1 MPNKLNFRITLLMA
15 ASAVTLAA
23 CGGSG
28 DVDENSIVLHR
39 GNSAEPLT
47 LDPHKASGTWE
58 NNIIG
63 DMFIGLFTDD
73 ANAAPIPGMA
83 ESWEVS
89 EDGLTWTFAL
99 REAVWSDGVPVTA
112 HDFEYAFQRILNPAT
127 LAQYSSLLYPI
138 ENAEAVNTGT
148 MPPEAVGVE
157 ALDDRTLEIRLENP
171 APYLL
176 GLLTHYTTFPVPRH
190 IVEQYGDQ
198 WIQPEHIAV
207 NGPYELVQWSTNNFV
222 HVERN
227 ELFYDNENV
236 CIDEVFYYPTVDPAA
251 GVRRVQNG
259 ELHLNNE
266 FPGQHIDRLQREM
279 PDYVR
284 VHPYMG
290 TVYFSMNNEID
301 AFSDPRVRN
310 ALGMAVNREFL
321 AEEIYRDGRSA
332 AYSLVPPDVANY
344 AGGVEAEWA
353 DMPMDDR
360 RDRARELLMEAGYGP
375 DNPLEFE
382 YSHRSTG
389 DNPRIAPVVQQDW
402 ESIADWVDVDLRQIE
417 TQIHYENLRSADYEI
432 GDGGWIA
439 DYNDAYNFLF
449 LAEERSIPMNYSRYR
464 NPEYDDLVSRANQE
478 LDMEIRASMLA
489 EAEQMMIDD
498 MPIIPV
504 VFYVNRAVV
513 SPEVTGWED
522 NIVHIHRTRFMCLQD
537 AQQAASGSSGETS
550 AD

>member
-1 MPNKLNFRITLLMA
+1 MMNKSIFRTTLLMA
-15 ASAVTLAA
+15 ASAVVLAA

-28 DVDENSIVLHR
+28 DVDENSVVLHR

-58 NNIIG
+58 NNVIG

-83 ESWEVS
+83 ESWTVS
-89 EDGLTWTFAL
+89 EDGLTWTFVL

-112 HDFEYAFQRILNPAT
+112 GDFEYAFQRILNPAT

-138 ENAEAVNTGT
+138 ENAEAVNSGE
-148 MPPEAVGVE
+148 MPLDAVGVE

-171 APYLL
+171 APYLP

-190 IVEQYGDQ
+190 VVEQYGDQ

-222 HVERN
+222 HVQRN
-227 ELFYDNENV
+227 PLFYDNENV
-236 CIDEVFYYPTVDPAA
+236 CIDEVFYYPTVDATA

-266 FPGQHIDRLQREM
+266 FPGQHIDRLRREM
-279 PDYVR
+279 PEYVR

-290 TVYFSMNNEID
+290 TVYFSMNND
-301 AFSDPRVRN
+301 YGPFSDARVRN

-344 AGGVEAEWA
+344 AGGVQAEWA
-353 DMPMDDR
+353 DWPMEQR
-360 RDRARELLMEAGYGP
+360 RERARELLMEAGYGP

-402 ESIADWVDVDLRQIE
+402 DSIADWVDVSIVQIE
-417 TQIHYENLRSADYEI
+417 TQIHYENLRSADYEV

-439 DYNDAYNFLF
+439 DYNDPYNFLF

-464 NPEYDDLVSRANQE
+464 NAEYDDLLTRANQE
-478 LDMEIRASMLA
+478 LDMEIRASMMA

-522 NIVHIHRTRFMCLQD
+522 NIVHIHRTRFMCLQ
-537 AQQAASGSSGETS
+537 AEE
-550 AD
+550 

>member
-1 MPNKLNFRITLLMA
+1 MLRNTRFHTALLMA
-15 ASAVTLAA
+15 ASTLALAA
-23 CGGSG
+23 CGGGG
-28 DVDENSIVLHR
+28 DVDSNSVVLHR

-73 ANAAPIPGMA
+73 ANGAPIPGMA
-83 ESWEVS
+83 ESWSVS
-89 EDGLTWTFAL
+89 EDGLTWRFEL
-99 REAVWSDGVPVTA
+99 RDAVWSDGQPVTA
-112 HDFEYAFQRILNPAT
+112 NDFEYAFQRILNPAT
-127 LAQYSSLLYPI
+127 LAQYASLLYPI
-138 ENAEAVNTGT
+138 ENAQAVNAGE
-148 MPPEAVGVE
+148 MPPDAVGVE
-157 ALDDRTLEIRLENP
+157 ALDDNTLEIRLENP
-171 APYLL
+171 APYLP
-176 GLLTHYTTFPVPRH
+176 GLLTHYTTFPVPSH
-190 IVEQYGDQ
+190 VVEQFGDQ
-198 WIQPEHIAV
+198 WIQPRNIQV
-207 NGPYELVQWSTNNFV
+207 NGPYRLVQWSTNNFV

-227 ELFYDNENV
+227 ERFYDNENV
-236 CIDEVFYYPTVDPAA
+236 CIDEVFYYPTVDAAA

-266 FPGQHIDRLQREM
+266 FPGQHIARLRREM
-279 PDYVR
+279 AEYVR

-290 TVYFSMNNEID
+290 TVYFSINNEH
-301 AFSDPRVRN
+301 DPFADTRVRN

-344 AGGVEAEWA
+344 AGGVNAEWA
-353 DMPMDDR
+353 DLPMEER
-360 RDRARELLMEAGYGP
+360 RERARELLMEAGYGP

-402 ESIADWVDVDLRQIE
+402 QSIADWVNVDIVQIE
-417 TQIHYENLRSADYEI
+417 TQIHYENLRSADYQV

-439 DYNDAYNFLF
+439 DYNDPYNFLF

-464 NPEYDDLVSRANQE
+464 NAEYDDLVARANQE

-489 EAEQMMIDD
+489 DAEQMMIDD

-504 VFYVNRAVV
+504 VYYVNRAVV
-513 SPEVTGWED
+513 SPEVNGWED
-522 NIVHIHRTRFMCLQD
+522 NIVHIHRTRFMCLEGAD
-537 AQQAASGSSGETS
+537 GEAGSSDMS
-550 AD
+550 ASD

>member
-28 DVDENSIVLHR
+28 EVDQSSVVLHR

-89 EDGLTWTFAL
+89 EDGLTWTFTL

-138 ENAEAVNTGT
+138 ENAEAVNTGA

-236 CIDEVFYYPTVDPAA
+236 CIDEVFYYPTVDASA

-266 FPGQHIDRLQREM
+266 FPGQHIDRLRREM

-284 VHPYMG
+284 THPFMG
-290 TVYFSMNNEID
+290 TVYFSINNDID

-310 ALGMAVNREFL
+310 ALGMSINREFL

-353 DMPMDDR
+353 GLPMEER
-360 RDRARELLMEAGYGP
+360 RARARDLLMEAGYGP

-439 DYNDAYNFLF
+439 DYNDPYNFLF

-464 NPEYDDLVSRANQE
+464 NPEYDDLISRANQE

-522 NIVHIHRTRFMCLQD
+522 NIVHIHRTRFMCLQG

>member
-1 MPNKLNFRITLLMA
+1 MANKLNFRITLLMA

-28 DVDENSIVLHR
+28 DFDENSVVLHR

-73 ANAAPIPGMA
+73 ANGAPIPGMA
-83 ESWEVS
+83 EGWEVS
-89 EDGLTWTFAL
+89 EDGLTWTFVL

-112 HDFEYAFQRILNPAT
+112 KDFEYAFQRILNPAT

-138 ENAEAVNTGT
+138 ENAEAVNTGAL
-148 MPPEAVGVE
+148 PLDAVGVE

-190 IVEQYGDQ
+190 IVEEYGDQ

-222 HVERN
+222 HVRRN

-236 CIDEVFYYPTVDPAA
+236 CIDEVFYYPTVDAAA

-266 FPGQHIDRLQREM
+266 FPGQHIDRLRREM

-284 VHPYMG
+284 VHPFMG
-290 TVYFSMNNEID
+290 TVYFSMNNELD
-301 AFSDPRVRN
+301 MFSDSRVRN

-321 AEEIYRDGRSA
+321 AQEIYRDGRLA

-344 AGGVEAEWA
+344 AGGVRAEWA
-353 DMPMDDR
+353 DLSMEDR
-360 RDRARELLMEAGYGP
+360 RARARDLLMEAGYGP

-417 TQIHYENLRSADYEI
+417 TQIHYENLRSADYQV

-478 LDMEIRASMLA
+478 LDMEVRASMLA

-498 MPIIPV
+498 MPIIPIT
-504 VFYVNRAVV
+504 FYVNRAVV
-513 SPEVTGWED
+513 SPEVSGWED

-537 AQQAASGSSGETS
+537 EQ
-550 AD
+550 

>member
-1 MPNKLNFRITLLMA
+1 MANKLNFRITLLMA

-28 DVDENSIVLHR
+28 DFDENSVVLHR

-73 ANAAPIPGMA
+73 ANGAPIPGMA

-89 EDGLTWTFAL
+89 EDGLTWTFVL
-99 REAVWSDGVPVTA
+99 RDAVWSDGVPVTA
-112 HDFEYAFQRILNPAT
+112 QDFEYAFQRILNPAT

-138 ENAEAVNTGT
+138 ENAEAVNTGAL
-148 MPPEAVGVE
+148 PLDAVGVE

-190 IVEQYGDQ
+190 IVEEYGDQ

-222 HVERN
+222 HVRRN

-236 CIDEVFYYPTVDPAA
+236 CIDEIFYYPTVDPAA

-266 FPGQHIDRLQREM
+266 FPGQHIDRLRREM

-290 TVYFSMNNEID
+290 TVYFSMNNELD
-301 AFSDPRVRN
+301 VFSDSRVRN
-310 ALGMAVNREFL
+310 ALGMSVNREFL

-353 DMPMDDR
+353 DLSMEDR
-360 RDRARELLMEAGYGP
+360 RARARDLLMEAGYGP

-417 TQIHYENLRSADYEI
+417 TQIHYENLRSADYQV

-478 LDMEIRASMLA
+478 LDMEVRASMLA

-498 MPIIPV
+498 MPIIPI

-513 SPEVTGWED
+513 SPEVSGWED

-537 AQQAASGSSGETS
+537 EQ
-550 AD
+550 